1 MNNRQLW
8 FNSDNKE
15 LNKEDIK
22 LNYILS
28 FLNRIYALFKF
39 DNLPQGLTKHDILKI
54 VINKGF
60 VAIPYQ
66 KFDDKYVA
74 CFCDFSGQYG
84 YNYEPYKVI
93 INNPYINLNKE
104 MIIDE
109 ECCLIKCDS
118 TKNGLFNTINK
129 YATLLTEIDLSFNIG
144 IINTR
149 MTNTYVADNSNIKE
163 AYDTY
168 LKDIIKGQVPSV
180 VVGKTFMDNLTNK
193 SNANTI
199 SNIKDLIELRQYLLA
214 NFYHE
219 IGINSNYNMKRESIG
234 AEESGLNDDA
244 LKPLIYDIYD
254 NIKEGIET
262 FNTHEGTNIIFDF
275 SDIFKESKEY
285 DNI

>member
-15 LNKEDIK
+15 LSKEDIK

-28 FLNRIYALFKF
+28 FLNRVYSLFKF
-39 DNLPQGLTKHDILKI
+39 DNLPNGLTKHDILKI

-93 INNPYINLNKE
+93 INNPYIGLNKE
-104 MIIDE
+104 MIIDK
-109 ECCLIKCDS
+109 ECCLIRCDS
-118 TKNGLFNTINK
+118 TKNGLFITINK
-129 YATLLTEIDLSFNIG
+129 YASLLTEIDLSFNIG

-149 MTNTYVADNSNIKE
+149 MLNTYVADNSNIKE

-168 LKDIIKGQVPSV
+168 LKEVIKGQVPSV

-262 FNTHEGTNIIFDF
+262 FNTHEGTSIIFDF